1 MTTGVV
7 IAASSFNK
15 VTEFGYWLSQF
26 VDLVPSDGYRL
37 VIRDSVAGGVCFGD
51 RSAALYATMNDS
63 HEQCVSH
70 EFDKE
75 HVEYVVHCEG
85 VPCGGED
92 SCQVDST
99 VPLSIENTQGRKVWI
114 DATICE
120 LDRLTSTLETIG
132 SQG

>member
-1 MTTGVV
+1 MLLLPRPALT
-7 IAASSFNK
+7 K
-15 VTEFGYWLSQF
+15 L
-26 VDLVPSDGYRL
+26 PSL
-37 VIRDSVAGGVCFGD
+37 VIGCRTLSTWFQQVSRTVCG
-51 RSAALYATMNDS
+51 
-63 HEQCVSH
+63 H

-85 VPCGGED
+85 VPCRGED

-120 LDRLTSTLETIG
+120 LDRLTSTLETIAT
-132 SQG
+132 QG